1 MTVSSVFIIAN
12 GKKRESLQLS
22 EEILGYL
29 NERGISG
36 SMVSTA
42 SGEDELSVPISTDL
56 VITLGGDGTVL
67 YAARAVNEMGIPILP
82 VNLGTFGYITEVG
95 KDEWKEALEFFIE
108 HGTNISRR
116 LMLRITVHRGGRR
129 VWQASALNEA
139 VITSGGIAKVI
150 ALDLSLDKTPAGSF
164 RADGMIIATPTGST
178 GYSLAAGGPILDADM
193 SAIIITPVC
202 PFTLSN
208 IIITPV
214 CPFTLSNRPLVTSGK
229 VVTLTVKSGQ
239 RTDILLTAD
248 GQLVF
253 PLEEGDTITVEKSR
267 SRALLVKSLRRNF
280 TEVIRDKLHWSGE
293 MHA

>member
-1 MTVSSVFIIAN
+1 MTVSRVFIIAN
-12 GKKRESLQLS
+12 GMKEESRELS
-22 EEILGYL
+22 ERIINYL
-29 NERGISG
+29 ESHGIEG
-36 SMVSTA
+36 HVVSTH
-42 SGEDELSVPISTDL
+42 SNEDELSVPMNTDL

-95 KDEWKEALEFFIE
+95 KDEWQEALEYFISN
-108 HGTNISRR
+108 GSNISRR
-116 LMLRITVHRGGRR
+116 LMLRITVHRNGKR
-129 VWQASALNEA
+129 VWQGSALNEA
-139 VITSGGIAKVI
+139 VITSAGIAKVI
-150 ALDLSLDKTPAGSF
+150 SLNLALDKTPAGSF

-202 PFTLSN
+202 PFTL
-208 IIITPV
+208 
-214 CPFTLSNRPLVTSGK
+214 LNRPLVTSGK
-229 VVTLTVKSGQ
+229 VVTLTVKQGQ

-248 GQLVF
+248 GQLFF

-267 SRALLVKSLRRNF
+267 SRALLVRSLRRNF
-280 TEVIRDKLHWSGE
+280 TEIIRDKLHWSGE

>member
-1 MTVSSVFIIAN
+1 MTVSRVFIIAN
-12 GKKRESLQLS
+12 GMKEESRELS
-22 EEILGYL
+22 ERIIHYL
-29 NERGISG
+29 ESHGIEG
-36 SMVSTA
+36 HVVSTH
-42 SGEDELSVPISTDL
+42 SNEDELSVPMNTDL

-95 KDEWKEALEFFIE
+95 KDEWQEALEYFISN
-108 HGTNISRR
+108 GSNISRR
-116 LMLRITVHRGGRR
+116 LMSRITVHRNGKR
-129 VWQASALNEA
+129 VWQGSALNEA
-139 VITSGGIAKVI
+139 VITSAGIAKVI
-150 ALDLSLDKTPAGSF
+150 SLNLALDKTPAGSF

-208 IIITPV
+208 
-214 CPFTLSNRPLVTSGK
+214 RPLVTSGK
-229 VVTLTVKSGQ
+229 VVTLTVKQGQ

-248 GQLVF
+248 GQLFF

-267 SRALLVKSLRRNF
+267 SRALLVRSLRRNF
-280 TEVIRDKLHWSGE
+280 TEIIRDKLHWSGE

>member
-22 EEILGYL
+22 EEIIGYL
-29 NERGISG
+29 NGRGISG

-42 SGEDELSVPISTDL
+42 SGEDELSVPMSTDL

-95 KDEWKEALEFFIE
+95 KDEWKEALDYFIE

-178 GYSLAAGGPILDADM
+178 GYSPAAGGPILDADM

-208 IIITPV
+208 
-214 CPFTLSNRPLVTSGK
+214 RPLVASGK